1 MKKIFLSMLAITM
14 AAFTFTSCEDVPE
27 PYGIPGEEI
36 GGGDAAT
43 AEPSG
48 DGTQANPFNVAA
60 AIKYIQDGG
69 SETTDMYVK
78 GIVVSVDKG
87 SFDPT
92 YGSLKYYIS
101 DNGTTSNQFRVY
113 NGYAGPNRTK
123 FSGEDALKPGD
134 IVVICGKLVN
144 YSGTLEFTT
153 GNYVV
158 SINGSGDFG
167 GDSGDDQPTDGTYIN
182 ETFASSFGVFTANTV
197 TGTPWVIDSYGYAK
211 GTGYASGSYTASSSY
226 LVSNA
231 VNMSKAK
238 DAVVTFDYVLRYA
251 TTSTGEPIDGIEN
264 KVFVTSNNTGDP
276 TTTQWTDITGTL
288 TEVRDWK
295 AWTKYTANVPAE
307 IMGKNN
313 VVFALYYACTAS
325 ASSTWEVKNFTVK
338 EGKEEGGDTPGGD
351 TGDVNATNG
360 DFETWVNGLPNNWK
374 TASTAGNATLSQSTD
389 AHGGSY
395 SVKVGGVSGTNKRI
409 GYKEMTLVPGDY
421 TMSFY
426 VKAATSTGASARPGY
441 VQVTD
446 GKVGS
451 YMYGDYTNNISN
463 TEWTKITHN
472 FTIASEGTYCLV
484 IMNSG
489 KPGGDL
495 LIDDF
500 TLTMGNTVIIK

>member
-1 MKKIFLSMLAITM
+1 MLAITM

-182 ETFASSFGVFTANTV
+182 ETFANSFGSFTVNTV
-197 TGTPWVIDSYGYAK
+197 KGTPWTIDSYGYAK
-211 GTGYASGSYTASSSY
+211 ATGFVAQGQPATPSASYI
-226 LVSNA
+226 VSKA
-231 VNMSKAK
+231 VNMTSAK
-238 DAVVTFDYVLRYA
+238 EAKVSFDYILRYV
-251 TTSTGEPIDGIEN
+251 TTSTGEPIAGIEN
-264 KVFVTSNNTGDP
+264 KVLVTANYTGDP
-276 TTTQWTDITGTL
+276 STTSWTDITGTL

-295 AWTKYTANVPAE
+295 TWTKFTADVPAD

-313 VVFALYYACTAS
+313 VVFALYYACEE
-325 ASSTWEVKNFTVK
+325 SSGTWEVKNFTVK
-338 EGKEEGGDTPGGD
+338 EGKEEGGDTPGGEVTENSITVTAVSFGLENGVEMGTRTLAD
-351 TGDVNATNG
+351 GTVLTFDGGGNTN
-360 DFETWVNGLPNNWK
+360 
-374 TASTAGNATLSQSTD
+374 
-389 AHGGSY
+389 
-395 SVKVGGVSGTNKRI
+395 
-409 GYKEMTLVPGDY
+409 VPKY
-421 TMSFY
+421 Y
-426 VKAATSTGASARPGY
+426 
-441 VQVTD
+441 
-446 GKVGS
+446 
-451 YMYGDYTNNISN
+451 
-463 TEWTKITHN
+463 
-472 FTIASEGTYCLV
+472 
-484 IMNSG
+484 NSG
-489 KPGGDL
+489 KNIRIYPKNSVKITSTKKIASVILNCDQLADGTIYNASGDISAAPGSVNTNSTVVTVNAINANET
-495 LIDDF
+495 LITNTSSTSGAPSQLRIVSF
-500 TLTMGNTVIIK
+500 TINYAE

>member
-158 SINGSGDFG
+158 SINGSGDVG

-182 ETFASSFGVFTANTV
+182 ETFANSFGSFTVNTV
-197 TGTPWVIDSYGYAK
+197 KGTPWTIDSYGYAK
-211 GTGYASGSYTASSSY
+211 ATGFVAQGQPATPSASYI
-226 LVSNA
+226 VSKA
-231 VNMSKAK
+231 VNMTSAK
-238 DAVVTFDYVLRYA
+238 EAKVSFDYILRYV
-251 TTSTGEPIDGIEN
+251 TNYDEPIAGIEN
-264 KVFVTSNNTGDP
+264 KVLVTSNYTGDP

-295 AWTKYTANVPAE
+295 TWTKFTADVPAD

-313 VVFALYYACTAS
+313 VVFALYYACEE
-325 ASSTWEVKNFTVK
+325 SSGTWEVKNFTVK
-338 EGKEEGGDTPGGD
+338 EGKEEGGDTPGGEVTENSITFVSSELGLSD
-351 TGDVNATNG
+351 QQEAGTITLADGTVLVFDAGSNKNPPKFYNKGGNCIRMYPNNSVTIKGSKKIASVIINCGENYGIGNASGDIKAEPGTVNTNEKVVTISNVNAQ
-360 DFETWVNGLPNNWK
+360 ETVI
-374 TASTAGNATLSQSTD
+374 TDISTQ
-389 AHGGSY
+389 
-395 SVKVGGVSGTNKRI
+395 
-409 GYKEMTLVPGDY
+409 
-421 TMSFY
+421 
-426 VKAATSTGASARPGY
+426 
-441 VQVTD
+441 
-446 GKVGS
+446 
-451 YMYGDYTNNISN
+451 
-463 TEWTKITHN
+463 TKIASQIYISSM
-472 FTIASEGTYCLV
+472 TINYAE
-484 IMNSG
+484 
-489 KPGGDL
+489 
-495 LIDDF
+495 
-500 TLTMGNTVIIK
+500 

>member
-182 ETFASSFGVFTANTV
+182 ETFANSFGSFTVNTV
-197 TGTPWVIDSYGYAK
+197 KGTPWTIDSYGYAK
-211 GTGYASGSYTASSSY
+211 ATGFVAQGQPATPSASYI
-226 LVSNA
+226 VSKA
-231 VNMSKAK
+231 VNMTSAK
-238 DAVVTFDYVLRYA
+238 EAKVSFDYILRYV
-251 TTSTGEPIDGIEN
+251 TNYDEPIAGIEN
-264 KVFVTSNNTGDP
+264 KVLVTSNYTGDP

-295 AWTKYTANVPAE
+295 TWTKFTADVPAD

-313 VVFALYYACTAS
+313 VVFALYYACEE
-325 ASSTWEVKNFTVK
+325 SSGTWEVKNFTVK
-338 EGKEEGGDTPGGD
+338 EGKEDGGDTPGGEVTENSITFVSSELGLTNEQEAGTITLAD
-351 TGDVNATNG
+351 GTVLVFDAGSNRNPPKFYTNGGSCIRMYPNNSMTIKGSKKIASVIINCGENNGIGNASGDIKAEPGTVNTNEKVVTISNVNAQ
-360 DFETWVNGLPNNWK
+360 ETVI
-374 TASTAGNATLSQSTD
+374 TDISTQ
-389 AHGGSY
+389 
-395 SVKVGGVSGTNKRI
+395 
-409 GYKEMTLVPGDY
+409 
-421 TMSFY
+421 
-426 VKAATSTGASARPGY
+426 
-441 VQVTD
+441 
-446 GKVGS
+446 
-451 YMYGDYTNNISN
+451 
-463 TEWTKITHN
+463 TKIASQIYISSM
-472 FTIASEGTYCLV
+472 TINYAE
-484 IMNSG
+484 
-489 KPGGDL
+489 
-495 LIDDF
+495 
-500 TLTMGNTVIIK
+500 

>member
-1 MKKIFLSMLAITM
+1 MLAITM

-101 DNGTTSNQFRVY
+101 EDGTTNNQFRVY

-144 YSGTLEFTT
+144 YNGTLEFTT

-158 SINGSGDFG
+158 SINGSGNS
-167 GDSGDDQPTDGTYIN
+167 GDDGGDDQPTDGTYIN
-182 ETFASSFGVFTANTV
+182 ETFASSFGVFTVNTV
-197 TGTPWVIDSYGYAK
+197 KGTPWTIDSYGYAK
-211 GTGYASGSYTASSSY
+211 ATGYDNASKTTTPSTSYI
-226 LVSNA
+226 VSKA
-231 VNMSKAK
+231 VNMTSAK
-238 DAVVTFDYVLRYA
+238 EAKVSFDYILRYV
-251 TTSTGEPIDGIEN
+251 TTSAGEHIDGIEN
-264 KVFVTSNNTGDP
+264 KVLVTSNYTGDP

-295 AWTKYTANVPAE
+295 TWTKFTADVPAD

-313 VVFALYYACTAS
+313 VVFALYYACEE
-325 ASSTWEVKNFTVK
+325 SSGTWEVKNFTVK

-360 DFETWVNGLPNNWK
+360 DFEAWVDGLPNNWK

-395 SVKVGGVSGTNKRI
+395 SVKVGGTTSANKRI
-409 GYKEMTLVPGDY
+409 GYKEMELKAGDY
-421 TMSFY
+421 TMTFY
-426 VKAATSTGASARPGY
+426 AKAATSTGASVRPGY
-441 VQVTD
+441 VPVND
-446 GKVGS
+446 GVADSKK
-451 YMYGDYTNNISN
+451 YTYGDYTNDLSN
-463 TEWTKITHN
+463 TTWTKVTHTFN
-472 FTIASEGTYCLV
+472 IASDGTYCLV
-484 IMNSG
+484 IMNSRQ
-489 KPGGDL
+489 PGADV

>member
-92 YGSLKYYIS
+92 HGSLKYYIS
-101 DNGTTSNQFRVY
+101 EDGTTNNQFRVY

-144 YSGTLEFTT
+144 YNGTLEFTT

-264 KVFVTSNNTGDP
+264 KVFVTSNYTGDP

-338 EGKEEGGDTPGGD
+338 EGKEDGGDTPGGEVTENSITFVSSELGLTNEQEAGTITLAD
-351 TGDVNATNG
+351 GTVLVFDAGSNRNPPKFYTNGGSCIRMYPNNSMTIKGSKKIASVIINCGENNGIGNASGDIKAEPGTVNTNEKVVTISNVNAQ
-360 DFETWVNGLPNNWK
+360 ETVI
-374 TASTAGNATLSQSTD
+374 TDISTQ
-389 AHGGSY
+389 
-395 SVKVGGVSGTNKRI
+395 
-409 GYKEMTLVPGDY
+409 
-421 TMSFY
+421 
-426 VKAATSTGASARPGY
+426 
-441 VQVTD
+441 
-446 GKVGS
+446 
-451 YMYGDYTNNISN
+451 
-463 TEWTKITHN
+463 TKIASQIYISSM
-472 FTIASEGTYCLV
+472 TINYAE
-484 IMNSG
+484 
-489 KPGGDL
+489 
-495 LIDDF
+495 
-500 TLTMGNTVIIK
+500 

>member
-87 SFDPT
+87 SFNPT

-182 ETFASSFGVFTANTV
+182 ETFANSFGSFTVNTV
-197 TGTPWVIDSYGYAK
+197 KGTPWTIDSYGYAK
-211 GTGYASGSYTASSSY
+211 ATGFVAQGQPATPSASYI
-226 LVSNA
+226 V
-231 VNMSKAK
+231 SKAINMTSAK
-238 DAVVTFDYVLRYA
+238 EAKVSFDYILRYV
-251 TTSTGEPIDGIEN
+251 TNYDEPIAGIEN
-264 KVFVTSNNTGDP
+264 KVLVTSNYTGDP

-295 AWTKYTANVPAE
+295 TWTKFTADVPAD

-313 VVFALYYACTAS
+313 VVFALYYACEE
-325 ASSTWEVKNFTVK
+325 SSGTWEVKNFTVK

>member
-182 ETFASSFGVFTANTV
+182 ETFANSFGSFTVNTV
-197 TGTPWVIDSYGYAK
+197 KGTPWTIDSYGYAK
-211 GTGYASGSYTASSSY
+211 ATGFVAQGQPATPSASYI
-226 LVSNA
+226 VSKA
-231 VNMSKAK
+231 VNMTSAK
-238 DAVVTFDYVLRYA
+238 EAKVSFDYILRYV
-251 TTSTGEPIDGIEN
+251 TNYDEPIAGIEN
-264 KVFVTSNNTGDP
+264 KVLVTSNYTGDP
-276 TTTQWTDITGTL
+276 TTTQWIDITGTL

-295 AWTKYTANVPAE
+295 TWTKFTADVPAD

-313 VVFALYYACTAS
+313 VVFALYYACEE
-325 ASSTWEVKNFTVK
+325 SSGTWEVKNFTVK
-338 EGKEEGGDTPGGD
+338 EGKEEGGDTPGGEVTENSITVTAVSFGLENGVEMGTRTLAD
-351 TGDVNATNG
+351 GTVLTFDGGGNTN
-360 DFETWVNGLPNNWK
+360 
-374 TASTAGNATLSQSTD
+374 
-389 AHGGSY
+389 
-395 SVKVGGVSGTNKRI
+395 
-409 GYKEMTLVPGDY
+409 VPKY
-421 TMSFY
+421 Y
-426 VKAATSTGASARPGY
+426 
-441 VQVTD
+441 
-446 GKVGS
+446 
-451 YMYGDYTNNISN
+451 
-463 TEWTKITHN
+463 
-472 FTIASEGTYCLV
+472 
-484 IMNSG
+484 NSG
-489 KPGGDL
+489 KNIRIYPKNSVKITSTKKIASVILNCDQLADGTIYNASGDISAAPGSVNTNSTVVTVNAINANET
-495 LIDDF
+495 LITNTSSTSGAPSQLRIVSF
-500 TLTMGNTVIIK
+500 TINYAE

>member
-1 MKKIFLSMLAITM
+1 MLAITM

-27 PYGIPGEEI
+27 PYGIPGAEV
-36 GGGDAAT
+36 GGDDAT
-43 AEPSG
+43 TEPAG

-87 SFDPT
+87 SFNPSH
-92 YGSLKYYIS
+92 GSLKYYIS

-182 ETFASSFGVFTANTV
+182 ETFANSFGSFTVNTV
-197 TGTPWVIDSYGYAK
+197 KGTPWTIDSYGYAK
-211 GTGYASGSYTASSSY
+211 ATGFVAQGQPATPSASYI
-226 LVSNA
+226 VSKA
-231 VNMSKAK
+231 VNMTSAK
-238 DAVVTFDYVLRYA
+238 EAKVSFDYILRYV
-251 TTSTGEPIDGIEN
+251 TTSAGDPIDGIEN
-264 KVFVTSNNTGDP
+264 KILVTSNYTGDP

-295 AWTKYTANVPAE
+295 TWTKYTADVPAD

-313 VVFALYYACTAS
+313 VVFALYYACEE
-325 ASSTWEVKNFTVK
+325 SSGTWEVKNFTVK
-338 EGKEEGGDTPGGD
+338 EGKEEGGDNPGGEVTENSITVTAASFGLD
-351 TGDVNATNG
+351 NG
-360 DFETWVNGLPNNWK
+360 AEMGTQ
-374 TASTAGNATLSQSTD
+374 TLSDGTVLTFD
-389 AHGGSY
+389 GGGNKNVPKY
-395 SVKVGGVSGTNKRI
+395 YNSGTNIRMYPNNSVKIASTKKIVSVILNCDELADGTIYNARGDI
-409 GYKEMTLVPGDY
+409 SAVPG
-421 TMSFY
+421 S
-426 VKAATSTGASARPGY
+426 VNTSNTVVTINGINANETVITNVSSTTGAPSQMRI
-441 VQVTD
+441 V
-446 GKVGS
+446 S
-451 YMYGDYTNNISN
+451 L
-463 TEWTKITHN
+463 
-472 FTIASEGTYCLV
+472 TINYA
-484 IMNSG
+484 
-489 KPGGDL
+489 K
-495 LIDDF
+495 
-500 TLTMGNTVIIK
+500 